1 MGRKSGKSD
10 ANGIDPE
17 NFNWGAYDLIVIDES
32 HNFRGNPMD
41 KVRDDG
47 SVRMNRPK
55 WLMEKIIKLGVQT
68 KVLLL
73 SATPV
78 NHNLR
83 DLRSQ
88 IFLITEGNNEAMF
101 ETTQIKDIAQSLK
114 KCTDTIYILG

>member
-1 MGRKSGKSD
+1 
-10 ANGIDPE
+10 
-17 NFNWGAYDLIVIDES
+17 
-32 HNFRGNPMD
+32 MD

-78 NHNLR
+78 NNNLR
-83 DLRSQ
+83 DLRNQ

-114 KCTDTIYILG
+114 KCTDTIHILG